1 VFSSEKSKYCLIHV
15 VECRWFSFD
24 YFVVPSRPS
33 AEFQVKLMGSRPS
46 RRFLMRMAFVPPIDN
61 ISAVVPCFCVSAIE
75 SILFCR
81 FWKPPRTAEIFN
93 QCFFYFTHQRT
104 WEELRRS
111 WSSTSVL
118 LVCLHRCDSPLPRL
132 VTASLPFLHRHL
144 RYKPALL
151 LCLCRRMRKRVR
163 RLPSERDTIGCI

>member
-1 VFSSEKSKYCLIHV
+1 MFSSEKSKYCLIHV

-24 YFVVPSRPS
+24 YFAVPSRPS

-81 FWKPPRTAEIFN
+81 FWEPPRTGEVLPKFLTNVFLFYRAEDV
-93 QCFFYFTHQRT
+93 RGAS
-104 WEELRRS
+104 EELIVYVGAAGLPAPLRLATAPTRH
-111 WSSTSVL
+111 
-118 LVCLHRCDSPLPRL
+118 CLATLSPP
-132 VTASLPFLHRHL
+132 P
-144 RYKPALL
+144 P
-151 LCLCRRMRKRVR
+151 
-163 RLPSERDTIGCI
+163 